1 MYVYRY
7 DGRGALGDLR
17 IYEPPT
23 GGFDHRTI
31 LTEDEL
37 KVEQLCDEE
46 RYRSLYNN
54 EMEDAVHHGK
64 WIAYMIHSYLLLVH
78 EINNK
83 IYMVVFQR
91 KK

>member
-1 MYVYRY
+1 MYRY

-17 IYEPPT
+17 IYEPPP
-23 GGFDHRTI
+23 GGFEQRTI

-54 EMEDAVHHGK
+54 DMEDSSYHGEFCIVYRTLNAVQFCK
-64 WIAYMIHSYLLLVH
+64 NFNIV
-78 EINNK
+78 
-83 IYMVVFQR
+83 
-91 KK
+91 